1 MTFSARTREKSA
13 AIAQRW
19 LAKALAA
26 YPAESAAAFAR
37 QQDRFANPVGHA
49 LRLGTRAAVAA
60 LLEGQEPGE
69 ICSHLDEIVK
79 IRAVQELQPSEAI
92 RFVFLLK
99 EALAQNCD
107 RRTPVQKHLV
117 VQASRLPEQ
126 PGRLHHNK
134 QPGRLHHNK
143 QPGRLHHNKQPGRL
157 HHNKQPG
164 RLHHRNASW
173 LSSIGGSTWW
183 PWGSSTS
190 IWAIAARSAS

>member
-99 EALAQNCD
+99 EAL
-107 RRTPVQKHLV
+107 RRT
-117 VQASRLPEQ
+117 ATA
-126 PGRLHHNK
+126 GRLS
-134 QPGRLHHNK
+134 
-143 QPGRLHHNKQPGRL
+143 
-157 HHNKQPG
+157 
-164 RLHHRNASW
+164 RNILWCRRPACP
-173 LSSIGGSTWW
+173 SSRDGCTTT
-183 PWGSSTS
+183 SSRDGCTTTS
-190 IWAIAARSAS
+190 SRDGCTTGTRVG